1 MPILNLGFLAHVD
14 AGKTSLTERVLYETA
29 VTQTIGRVDSG
40 NTQTDTLELERQ
52 RGISIRSAVVSFQL
66 GDLKVNLI
74 DTPGHADFIAE
85 VERALSALDGVVIL
99 ISAVEG
105 VQPQTRKLV
114 RAVRSLGLPM
124 LILINKIDRIGARD
138 TPLLNEI
145 EARLGLRLMPMNRPR
160 DPGSTLARVEPYAWD
175 DTEFSTRLIDR
186 LTESGDEFL
195 RAWLQTEGHL
205 SRRAIRKELRR
216 QVKQGEIVPVYFGS
230 AMTGAGIDLLL
241 QGIRDL
247 LPRAPEAADDP
258 ASGVV
263 FKIQRDISGEKL
275 VYLRLLAGSLRIR
288 QQIGLRAATG
298 DANHEARITG
308 IDRFDRGACLPAP
321 MAMPG
326 DIVRLHGLRE
336 ARIGDA
342 IGPGGH
348 RGQPT
353 TFAPPALES
362 VVTPLL
368 PHQVTA
374 LYAALQQLAEQ
385 DPLIEVHRDQRHAE
399 ISVRLFGEVQKEVI
413 AAMLESDYG
422 IEVDFAE
429 SQAICVEHPT
439 GCGEAS
445 EIIGHPANPFAAGL
459 ALRIEPGAQG
469 SGVAFHRPSGA
480 LPLAFYKAI
489 EETVYETLTEGLHGW
504 QVTDCVVTVTYT
516 AYWSPVTVAGDFRKL
531 TPLAV
536 MAALR
541 QAGTRVLEPVQRFS
555 LHVPG
560 FAVGDALATLIG
572 LRGLP
577 EETVDG
583 LEETIITGVIPSATV
598 RLFEQKLPG
607 LSAGEGVFASEF
619 CGYAPVTGAPPRR
632 PRTDFNPLNRK
643 QYLALVSQ
651 A

>member
-1 MPILNLGFLAHVD
+1 
-14 AGKTSLTERVLYETA
+14 
-29 VTQTIGRVDSG
+29 
-40 NTQTDTLELERQ
+40 
-52 RGISIRSAVVSFQL
+52 
-66 GDLKVNLI
+66 
-74 DTPGHADFIAE
+74 
-85 VERALSALDGVVIL
+85 
-99 ISAVEG
+99 
-105 VQPQTRKLV
+105 
-114 RAVRSLGLPM
+114 
-124 LILINKIDRIGARD
+124 
-138 TPLLNEI
+138 
-145 EARLGLRLMPMNRPR
+145 MPMNRPL

-175 DTEFSTRLIDR
+175 DPEFSTRLIDR

-195 RAWLQTEGHL
+195 RAWLQAEGHL

-216 QVKQGEIVPVYFGS
+216 QVKQGEMVPVYFGS

-241 QGIRDL
+241 GGIRDL
-247 LPRAPEAADDP
+247 LPRAPEATDDP

-263 FKIQRDISGEKL
+263 FKIQRDTSGEKL

-288 QQIGLRAATG
+288 QPIALHAATG
-298 DANHEARITG
+298 DAGHEARITG
-308 IDRFDRGACLPAP
+308 IDRFDRGACLPVP
-321 MAMPG
+321 TVTPG

-348 RGQPT
+348 RRQLT

-362 VVTPLL
+362 VVHPHL

-374 LYAALQQLAEQ
+374 LYTALQQLAEQ

-413 AAMLESDYG
+413 ASMLESDYG
-422 IEVDFAE
+422 IEAEFAE

-439 GCGEAS
+439 GCGEAN

-459 ALRIEPGAQG
+459 ALHIAPGIQG
-469 SGVAFHRPSGA
+469 SGVTFYRPSGA

-489 EETVYETLTEGLHGW
+489 EETVHETLTEGLQGW
-504 QVTDCVVTVTYT
+504 QVTDCVVTVTQT
-516 AYWSPVTVAGDFRKL
+516 GYWSPVTTAGDFRKL
-531 TPLAV
+531 TPLVV
-536 MAALR
+536 MTALR
-541 QAGTRVLEPVQRFS
+541 QAGTRVLEPIQRFT
-555 LHVPG
+555 LQVPG
-560 FAVGDALATLIG
+560 FAVGDALAALIG

-598 RLFEQKLPG
+598 RMFEQKLPG

-619 CGYAPVTGAPPRR
+619 SGYAPVTGAPPNR

-651 A
+651 GVA